1 MEEATAHFQLLNNAY
16 PYLREV
22 MWCQNC
28 SLQMQP
34 IQKEYIVGKSKI
46 FSLNSAL
53 PTLSLVYFALAAL

>member
-34 IQKEYIVGKSKI
+34 IQNEFCDIIYFYICL
-46 FSLNSAL
+46 F
-53 PTLSLVYFALAAL
+53 